1 MDINFDVYQLNNE
14 KTTYDNLKMI
24 CGSGGDQ
31 TRALREVYHFI
42 SAQQRYL
49 NEEQSSKLFFVNI
62 LDGNECYKKIK
73 LIPKVEHGE
82 IFVGSHFEYN
92 ENMKGKKCF
101 NQ

>member
-62 LDGNECYKKIK
+62 LDEMNVIRKLSYSLQQNMGKYSLVRSLSVMKI
-73 LIPKVEHGE
+73 
-82 IFVGSHFEYN
+82 
-92 ENMKGKKCF
+92 
-101 NQ
+101 